1 MYLPR
6 PTAAVPYV
14 VENTSRGER
23 VYDIYS
29 RLLKERIIV
38 LGSSID
44 DQVANTVIAQL
55 LFLAHE
61 DPERDIN
68 LFINSPGGVI
78 YAGLAIY
85 DTMQMVSCDVATTCV
100 GMTASMGTILLA
112 GGTKGKRY
120 ALPNAT
126 IHMHPSL
133 VGSMGGSAPDI
144 AIQARELLR
153 LNHEIRELLSKDTG
167 KEYETVAHDFD
178 RDLYLTAQ
186 QARDYGIV
194 DTILEHNSGLP
205 IEDVQSAKQDNA

>member
-1 MYLPR
+1 MFQPR

-44 DQVANTVIAQL
+44 DQVANTIIAQL

-144 AIQARELLR
+144 AIQAQELLR
-153 LNHEIRELLSKDTG
+153 LNREIRELLSKDTG
-167 KEYETVAHDFD
+167 KEYDIVAHDFD
-178 RDLYLTAQ
+178 RDLYLTAE
-186 QARDYGIV
+186 QAKDYGIV
-194 DTILEHNSGLP
+194 DTILQHNSGLP
-205 IEDVQSAKQDNA
+205 IEDAQPTAKDDA

>member
-1 MYLPR
+1 MFRPR

-44 DQVANTVIAQL
+44 DQVANTIIAQL

-144 AIQARELLR
+144 AIQAQELLR
-153 LNHEIRELLSKDTG
+153 LNREIRELLSKDTG
-167 KEYETVAHDFD
+167 KEYDIVAHDFD
-178 RDLYLTAQ
+178 RDLYLTAE
-186 QARDYGIV
+186 QAKDYGIV
-194 DTILEHNSGLP
+194 DTILQHNSGLP
-205 IEDVQSAKQDNA
+205 IDDGKAPAKDDA

>member
-1 MYLPR
+1 MFEPR
-6 PTAAVPYV
+6 PSAVVPYV

-29 RLLKERIIV
+29 RLLRERIIV
-38 LGSSID
+38 LGTGID

-68 LFINSPGGVI
+68 LFINSPGGVV

-112 GGTKGKRY
+112 GGAKGKRF

-133 VGSMGGSAPDI
+133 VGSMGGSAPDVE
-144 AIQARELLR
+144 IQAKELLR
-153 LNHEIRELLSKDTG
+153 LNHEIRLLLSEDTG
-167 KEYETVAHDFD
+167 KDYETIARDFD
-178 RDLYLTAQ
+178 RDLYLTAA

-205 IEDVQSAKQDNA
+205 IEDAQPSTAAA